1 MSFTFVRGTGGA
13 GVILLLGL
21 ALALGGAPG
30 VLAQVGPSGLEP
42 IRELPAEPEVVV
54 CEDILGSPRPDP
66 PSEEDRAQAASL
78 AQEAGQAVILGDRER
93 ARTLLAGAAAL
104 DPTNTDIAL
113 RLARLDEETDRTE
126 AARIGFCRVL
136 LLAPDGPDR
145 DEAEERARA
154 LTPEPPELI
163 PAPARAAF
171 GEGLRH
177 LDAER
182 FTEAVREFTRALV
195 EFPEWAPA
203 YHNRGLALV
212 GDGRTQAARLDLER
226 YLELE
231 PGSPRRA
238 AIEAAFPEDVPVE
251 AEARYSSATTFLVGA
266 VLPGMGHFYTDR
278 PGRGLLVVAGA
289 GGAAA
294 AGVLFTRLEV
304 ECLSIPGPDGCP
316 EGDILEERETRPYLG
331 AGLGAAAAITLGGA
345 LHAVLTRPRGSG
357 GSGDGSSAMFR
368 TGPAGPFESAS
379 LRAEPAR
386 GPNFG
391 AVRFVVD
398 LRF

>member
-1 MSFTFVRGTGGA
+1 MSFTFGQRTGGA
-13 GVILLLGL
+13 GALLLLGL
-21 ALALGGAPG
+21 TLALGAAPG
-30 VLAQVGPSGLEP
+30 VQAQVGPSGLEP

-54 CEDILGSPRPDP
+54 CEDIMGTPLPDP
-66 PSEEDRAQAASL
+66 PSAEDRAQAASL
-78 AQEAGQAVILGDRER
+78 AQDAGQAVILGDRER
-93 ARTLLAGAAAL
+93 ARTLLMGAAAL
-104 DPTNTDIAL
+104 DPTNADIAL

-126 AARIGFCRVL
+126 AARVGFCRVL
-136 LLAPDGPDR
+136 RLAPEGPDR

-182 FTEAVREFTRALV
+182 YAEAVREFTRALV
-195 EFPEWAPA
+195 EFPEWAAA
-203 YHNRGLALV
+203 YHNRGLAQI

-226 YLELE
+226 FLELE
-231 PGSPRRA
+231 PESPRRT
-238 AIEAAFPEDVPVE
+238 AIEAAFPEDVPVQTE
-251 AEARYSSATTFLVGA
+251 PRYSGATTFLVGA
-266 VLPGMGHFYTDR
+266 ILPGMGHFYTDR
-278 PGRGLLVVAGA
+278 PGRGLLVMAGA

-316 EGDILEERETRPYLG
+316 ARDILEERETRPYLA
-331 AGLGAAAAITLGGA
+331 AGLGAAAVITLGGA
-345 LHAVLTRPRGSG
+345 LHAVLTRPRGSD

-379 LRAEPAR
+379 LRTEPAR
-386 GPNFG
+386 GRGVG
-391 AVRFVVD
+391 AVRFVID